1 MKTFNDLVERYL
13 PLNEGLEVSYDIER
27 LKSKLYRTYPNEIEF
42 LDFDFSK
49 KKYEKKPSKFG
60 TALTIDV
67 GFKKPILGDELKHL
81 QAILDFFG
89 YYIAKVKDNSTYF
102 QIEPKYSIEFD
113 PKEWGIEKL
122 YHTTL
127 KKNVPKIMR
136 LGLIAKKTQTTFDHP
151 PDRIYLFHSKYPDV
165 VKGWMSALAR
175 NKNVKLEDMV
185 LLSVKVK
192 PYTKYYLDDTA
203 TIDNQIISVYTM
215 SAIPSTE
222 IEILIP

>member
-1 MKTFNDLVERYL
+1 MKTFNDLVEKYL
-13 PLNEGLEVSYDIER
+13 PLNEGLEVSYDVER
-27 LKSKLYRTYPNEIEF
+27 LKSKLYRTFSEKIEMF
-42 LDFDFSK
+42 EFDSSK

-67 GFKKPILGDELKHL
+67 VFRNSMLGDERKKLEE
-81 QAILDFFG
+81 ILDFFG

-102 QIEPKYSIEFD
+102 QIEPKYSVEFD

-127 KKNVPKIMR
+127 KKNIPKIMK
-136 LGLIAKKTQTTFDHP
+136 LGLIAKETQTTFNHP

-175 NKNVKLEDMV
+175 NKNVTIKDMA

-192 PYTKYYLDDTA
+192 PYIKYYLDDTA
-203 TIDNQIISVYTM
+203 TIDNKIISAYTM
-215 SAIPSTE
+215 ASIPSTE